1 MPLKRFV
8 RHALAGG
15 LGGGLLSAA
24 MLLLGSRMRGDGTV
38 AALNAPSH
46 WFLGDAALRAD
57 EPSLRHT
64 ALGAATHQASAFFW
78 STLFAAWRLARAKQG
93 LAAPATAARDAVLL
107 TGIAAVVDL
116 AVVPHRLTP
125 GFERRLS
132 RPWLTV
138 VYLAFAA
145 GLALGARVEEERQR
159 GLRASAGGR
168 LKSACGGSTSRSSS
182 APREGSR

>member
-1 MPLKRFV
+1 MSLKRFV
-8 RHALAGG
+8 RHALASG

-24 MLLLGSRMRGDGTV
+24 MLLLGSRARGDGTV

-57 EPSLRHT
+57 APSLRHT

-78 STLFAAWRLARAKQG
+78 STLFAAWRLSHAKQD
-93 LAAPATAARDAVLL
+93 AAPATAVRDAAVL

-125 GFERRLS
+125 GFEQRLS
-132 RPWLTV
+132 RPWLAA
-138 VYLAFAA
+138 VYLAFGA
-145 GLALGARVEEERQR
+145 GLALGACIEEGRSRRPLRQR
-159 GLRASAGGR
+159 R
-168 LKSACGGSTSRSSS
+168 
-182 APREGSR
+182 